1 MAKDIFNKLDLN
13 LLRLFVVLYQ
23 ERNMRKAAERLYVSQ
38 PAISQS
44 LSKLRNQL
52 SDELFVKVPKGLEPT
67 YSAHELYTAVLPH
80 IEALSNV
87 INDSQGFDPKEY
99 DKPIRVAI
107 APSLLALLSGTLF
120 QALREQAP
128 NAKLELMSWG
138 STTLEDI
145 KNDRVSFGVNFD
157 IAPESGE
164 IFQKELLKHKGCV
177 IVRKDHPLKAEVAE
191 LKDFDGLEIAAV
203 INPDWNDD
211 FVIAGEILKRQG
223 HKYKVGFRSE
233 VVMAVLDV
241 IRHSDLYLPDSNLF
255 PIEKYPDLRSI
266 QVQHNGEPL
275 GYYCYSYTH
284 TKNRHSPMHHWLHEL
299 VFDLLQ
305 TQANNNGL

>member
-1 MAKDIFNKLDLN
+1 MAKDLFSNLDLN

-67 YSAHELYTAVLPH
+67 FSAHELYTAILPH

-87 INDSQGFDPKEY
+87 INHSQGFVPTEY
-99 DKPIRVAI
+99 DKPIRIAI
-107 APSLLALLSGTLF
+107 APSLLALLSGSLF
-120 QALREQAP
+120 QAIREHAP

-138 STTLEDI
+138 SNTLDDI
-145 KNDRVSFGVNFD
+145 RNDRVNFGVNFD
-157 IAPESGE
+157 IGPDSGE
-164 IFQKELLKHKGCV
+164 IFQKKLIKHKGCA
-177 IVRKDHPLKAEVAE
+177 IVRKDHPLKVEVAE
-191 LKDFDGLEIAAV
+191 VKDFDGMEIAAV

-211 FVIAGEILKRQG
+211 FVVAGEILKRHG
-223 HKYKVGFRSE
+223 YDYKVGFRSE

-241 IRHSDLYLPDSNLF
+241 IRHSDLYLPDSSFF
-255 PIEKYPDLRSI
+255 PIEKYPDLRAI
-266 QVQHNGEPL
+266 QIEHNGEPF
-275 GYYCYSYTH
+275 GYFCYSYTH
-284 TKNRHSPMHHWLHEL
+284 TKNRHSPMFHWLNEL
-299 VFDLLQ
+299 VLGLLVA
-305 TQANNNGL
+305 QANK